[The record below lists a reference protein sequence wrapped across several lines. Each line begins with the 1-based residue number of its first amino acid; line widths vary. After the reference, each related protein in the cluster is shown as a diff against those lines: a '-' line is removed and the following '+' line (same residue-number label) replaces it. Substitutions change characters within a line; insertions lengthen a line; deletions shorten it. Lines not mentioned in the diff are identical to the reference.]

1 MSNPYQNSNGIFEN
15 KLGIQNV
22 EKLKFFEYDLTK
34 QKMLRIFNNEV
45 SFNIRGY
52 GLEQQQAIHKYL
64 FEDIYEWA
72 GKIRTIPYSKS
83 MGFNG
88 LTTIFADP
96 TQIKSEW
103 EGLEKQIKDFVQEKD
118 LSFEQKLDKL
128 TDFFIHANHLHPFPE
143 GNGRSLQ
150 VFMKQISEEQGV
162 NLDYGKVKS
171 SDEWDIASGISS
183 LHGEVFTGNDGRK
196 YLDPKKPNKE
206 PIKAIF
212 QSIANPVLI
221 QDQFVKNLGLFL

>member
-1 MSNPYQNSNGIFEN
+1 
-15 KLGIQNV
+15 
-22 EKLKFFEYDLTK
+22 
-34 QKMLRIFNNEV
+34 
-45 SFNIRGY
+45 
-52 GLEQQQAIHKYL
+52 
-64 FEDIYEWA
+64 
-72 GKIRTIPYSKS
+72 
-83 MGFNG
+83 
-88 LTTIFADP
+88 
-96 TQIKSEW
+96 
-103 EGLEKQIKDFVQEKD
+103 
-118 LSFEQKLDKL
+118 
-128 TDFFIHANHLHPFPE
+128 
-143 GNGRSLQ
+143 
-150 VFMKQISEEQGV
+150 MKQIAEEQGV